1 MNIYFTG
8 NQFLVLVCIVAV
20 FLILFVVCLTV
31 CIYKLIDRNKTKRE
45 ATRQMLMDSST
56 SHRYSGGPQNNV
68 PFMFNER
75 MEMVPD
81 ILENSL
87 PRPTASYA
95 ASSESSY
102 QTNYPGTMY
111 YMGQPGQG
119 LQRNSPQ
126 HGESIP
132 LPMKP
137 ASVSD
142 SESEDLYATIPAY

>member
-1 MNIYFTG
+1 
-8 NQFLVLVCIVAV
+8 
-20 FLILFVVCLTV
+20 
-31 CIYKLIDRNKTKRE
+31 
-45 ATRQMLMDSST
+45 
-56 SHRYSGGPQNNV
+56 
-68 PFMFNER
+68 
-75 MEMVPD
+75 MVPD

-111 YMGQPGQG
+111 FMGQPGQCVRQQG
-119 LQRNSPQ
+119 SPV
-126 HGESIP
+126 GESIP

-137 ASVSD
+137 VSVSD